1 MVNVA
6 PGFAPFREVEFC
18 FNFGEGNPGDAGD
31 FRLLFMKSGRGRVEL
46 GEEED
51 DFFFDVEAGNVVV
64 EAVASGGIEDDREA
78 GFFLDFAEGGFE
90 LGFAGFDVALRKAG
104 EAVLLR
110 DEEDCTIFYNDG
122 AARFFVPGARM
133 GMFRVDGL
141 GVGKIR
147 YVRIVCDG
155 GGVVHRYI
163 ILCKSMVL

>member
-1 MVNVA
+1 MVNIV
-6 PGFAPFREVEFC
+6 PGFAPFREVELSFD
-18 FNFGEGNPGDAGD
+18 FGEGNPGGAGD

-51 DFFFDVEAGNVVV
+51 DFFFDVEAGNVVAK
-64 EAVASGGIEDDREA
+64 AVASGGIEDDGEA
-78 GFFLDFAEGGFE
+78 GFFLDFAEGGLEF
-90 LGFAGFDVALRKAG
+90 GFAGFDVALRKAG

-110 DEEDCTIFYNDG
+110 DEEDCTIFYNDST
-122 AARFFVPGARM
+122 ARFFVPSARM
-133 GMFRVDGL
+133 RMFRVDGF

-147 YVRIVCDG
+147 HVRVVCNG

>member
-6 PGFAPFREVEFC
+6 PGFAPFGEVELSFD
-18 FNFGEGNPGDAGD
+18 FGEGNPGGAGD

-51 DFFFDVEAGNVVV
+51 DFFFDVEAGNVVA
-64 EAVASGGIEDDREA
+64 EAVASGGSEDDGEA

-90 LGFAGFDVALRKAG
+90 FGFAGFDVAFGEAG
-104 EAVLLR
+104 KAVLLR
-110 DEEDCTIFYNDG
+110 DEEDCTILYNDC
-122 AARFFVPGARM
+122 AARFFVSGARM
-133 GMFRVDGL
+133 RMFRVDGL

-147 YVRIVCDG
+147 YVRVVCDG
-155 GGVVHRYI
+155 GRVVHRYI